1 MSSRSLH
8 VAALAS
14 LAIVQPLFD
23 LLGRSPE
30 FLLAHDLGPSEIL
43 SVVFVVGLVVP
54 LAFAIVIAMLER
66 LHPASGRGAATTMLA
81 VFATLMALYAAKS
94 LPLAFSMV
102 AALAATAGTIVAV
115 LYHRTAVARAFTTWL
130 VPAVV
135 VVPLVFVLRP
145 GVGTLIWPQEHE
157 VAQTSASTTPVVLIV
172 FDGLPLTALLDANR
186 AIDRELY
193 PSFAA
198 FADQSTW
205 YTNATTVSDY
215 TQWSV
220 PAIVSGRYPERRSLP
235 IASHHPETLLTL
247 LGSSHTVEVHE
258 PISRLCPQSLCDHGG
273 EGTAHELLDFA
284 DTLSLAYLHTILPEI
299 IQAKLPA
306 IDQGWAEGVPPSEE
320 PGEMW
325 LRGGDRSR
333 RGEAL
338 AFINAMKADA
348 EKPSLHVLHI
358 LLPHTP
364 FAYLPQGQRYGTER
378 SLPGLL
384 EGRDRWLDDEWAVTQ
399 GYRRFLLQVGYVDTL
414 LGQTVARLKEI
425 DLYDRAL
432 IVVTSDHGASFKPG
446 HAFRR
451 LTDDTVMD
459 IAPVPL
465 LIKAPRQRDG
475 VITDLNVETVDILP
489 TIADMLDIEVPWK
502 VDGRS
507 AVGDAAPRVDK
518 TVYHDDARRIKKL
531 PATFREAV
539 YESVDRKL
547 QLFGRGNPYRIPLTS
562 PHHALIGREV
572 DDLLVSEAADAMD
585 FALDAHGDF
594 SNIDPAARFLP
605 AHLSGR
611 ARWLTS
617 DGPATVAVAVNGIVS
632 ATTRTYRFDDR
643 GSRHAWSV
651 VIPPSAFQS
660 GENEVEV
667 FLVRPSR
674 PPVLSRTDFSHT
686 RPVDLLSNT
695 AAYGMRV
702 SHEGLHEREGHG
714 EGARRW
720 TNGAASISV
729 PRAGRA
735 PARALRVNLATAGPT
750 EKDLRIT
757 ANGCD
762 VYNGKVPAARWSRI
776 FALSDCGGN
785 DDATVIELRSTT
797 HEEAGSRRI
806 LGVAVERIDLLEQS
820 WPPPATPLPEA
831 DRRSQIRFKR
841 VFAEGER
848 VASDSHLTVTIVNR
862 GSAIWAGPHDL
873 GKEDG
878 SVRVGVLWRRR
889 GSAAQPVA
897 TQRVELPRALVP
909 GDSVEFTFQLVPKKA
924 DGTPLPAG
932 EYEAWIGLMQEGVNW
947 FSASGD
953 SVRKLRVVH
962 NARP

>member
-1 MSSRSLH
+1 MFSRSLH

-14 LAIVQPLFD
+14 LAIIQPLFE
-23 LLGRSPE
+23 LLGLAPE
-30 FLLAHDLGPSEIL
+30 FLLAHDLGPSEI
-43 SVVFVVGLVVP
+43 VTVAIVVGLAVP
-54 LAFAIVIAMLER
+54 LGCAAVIAVLQR
-66 LHPASGRGAATTMLA
+66 LHAASARAAASTMVG
-81 VFATLMALYAAKS
+81 VFAALVALYAAKT
-94 LPLAFSMV
+94 LPLAV
-102 AALAATAGTIVAV
+102 WTVVVLAATAGTMVGV
-115 LYHRTAVARAFTTWL
+115 LYHRTAAARAFATWL
-130 VPAVV
+130 VPAIVI
-135 VVPLVFVLRP
+135 VPLVFVLRP
-145 GVGTLIWPQEHE
+145 GVRTLIWPQEHD
-157 VAQTSASTTPVVLIV
+157 VVRTSSSATPVVLIV
-172 FDGLPLTALLDANR
+172 FDGLPLTALLDASR
-186 AIDRELY
+186 GIDRELY

-198 FADQSTW
+198 FADHSTW
-205 YTNATTVSDY
+205 YANATTVSDY

-220 PAIVSGRYPERRSLP
+220 PAILSGRYPVRRSLP

-284 DTLSLAYLHTILPEI
+284 DTLSLAYLHTILPESV
-299 IQAKLPA
+299 QARLPP
-306 IDQGWAEGVPPSEE
+306 IDQGWAEGVPPSDT
-320 PGEMW
+320 PGEIW

-333 RGEAL
+333 RGEAV
-338 AFINAMKADA
+338 AFINAMKSDA
-348 EKPSLHVLHI
+348 AKPSLHFLHI

-364 FAYLPQGQRYGTER
+364 FSYLPQGQRYGTER

-384 EGRDRWLDDEWAVTQ
+384 EGRDRWLDDDWAVTQ

-414 LGQTVARLKEI
+414 LGQIVERLKEI

-451 LTDDTVMD
+451 LTDDTFMD
-459 IAPVPL
+459 ITPVPL
-465 LIKAPRQRDG
+465 FIKAPNQRDG
-475 VITDLNVETVDILP
+475 ATTDRNVETIDILP
-489 TIADMLDIEVPWK
+489 TIAEMLKIDVPWK
-502 VDGRS
+502 LDGRS
-507 AVGDAAPRVDK
+507 AVGNAPLRLDK
-518 TVYHDDARRIKKL
+518 TVYHDDARRIQKL

-547 QLFGRGNPYRIPLTS
+547 QLFGQGNPHRIPLTS
-562 PHHALIGREV
+562 PHHELIGREV
-572 DDLLVSEAADAMD
+572 DHLVVSETADAME

-611 ARWLTS
+611 ARWLNS
-617 DGPATVAVAVNGIVS
+617 NGPATVAVAVNGIVS
-632 ATTRTYRFDDR
+632 ATTRTYAFDER
-643 GSRHAWSV
+643 GSKYAWSV
-651 VIPPSAFQS
+651 VVPPNAFQS

-667 FLVRPSR
+667 FLVRPSQ

-714 EGARRW
+714 EAARRW
-720 TNGAASISV
+720 TNGSATISV
-729 PRAGRA
+729 PRAGRTS
-735 PARALRVNLATAGPT
+735 PRALRVNLATAGPA

-762 VYNGKVPAARWSRI
+762 VYNGKVPSARWSRI
-776 FALSDCGGN
+776 FALPDCEGD
-785 DDATVIELRSTT
+785 DDATVIELRSTA
-797 HEEAGSRRI
+797 HEEPGSRRA
-806 LGVAVERIDLLEQS
+806 LGVAVERIDLLEQA
-820 WPPPATPLPEA
+820 WPPPTTPLPEP
-831 DRRSQIRFKR
+831 DRRSQIRFRR

-848 VASDSHLTVTIVNR
+848 VDSASHLTVTIVNR

-873 GKEDG
+873 GQEDG
-878 SVRVGVLWRRR
+878 AVRVGVLWRRR
-889 GSAAQPVA
+889 GSTGEPVA

-909 GDSVEFTFQLVPKKA
+909 GDSVEFRFQLVPKKA

-953 SVRKLRVVH
+953 SVRKLRVIH

>member
-8 VAALAS
+8 VAALAC

-23 LLGRSPE
+23 LMGRSPE
-30 FLLAHDLGPSEIL
+30 FLLAHDLGPSEIA
-43 SVVFVVGLVVP
+43 SVVLILGLGVP
-54 LAFAIVIAMLER
+54 FGCAVVIAVLER
-66 LHPASGRGAATTMLA
+66 LHAATARGAATTM
-81 VFATLMALYAAKS
+81 VGMFAALVAQYAAKN
-94 LPLAFSMV
+94 LPLDVRVVVS
-102 AALAATAGTIVAV
+102 LAVIVGTIVGV
-115 LYHRTAVARAFTTWL
+115 LYHRTAAVRAFATWL

-135 VVPLVFVLRP
+135 VVPLVFVLQP
-145 GVGTLIWPQEHE
+145 GVRTLIWPQEHE
-157 VAQTSASTTPVVLIV
+157 VARTSASPTPVVLIV
-172 FDGLPLTALLDANR
+172 FDGLPFTALLDANR
-186 AIDRELY
+186 GIDRELY

-205 YTNATTVSDY
+205 YANATTVSDY

-220 PAIVSGRYPERRSLP
+220 PAILSGRYPVPRSLP

-247 LGSSHTVEVHE
+247 LGASHTVKVHE
-258 PISRLCPQSLCDHGG
+258 PISRLCPQTLCDHGG

-284 DTLSLAYLHTILPEI
+284 DTLWLAYLHTILPESV
-299 IQAKLPA
+299 QATLPP
-306 IDQGWAEGVPPSEE
+306 IDQGWTEGVPPSET
-320 PGEMW
+320 PGEIW

-338 AFINAMKADA
+338 AFINAMDRDVA
-348 EKPSLHVLHI
+348 KPSLHFLHI

-378 SLPGLL
+378 SVPGLL
-384 EGRDRWLDDEWAVTQ
+384 EGRDRWLDDDWAVTQ

-414 LGQTVARLKEI
+414 LGQIVERLKDI

-432 IVVTSDHGASFKPG
+432 VVVTSDHGASFKPG

-451 LTDDTVMD
+451 LTDDTFMD

-465 LIKAPRQRDG
+465 FIKAPNQREG
-475 VITDLNVETVDILP
+475 VTTDRNVETIDILP
-489 TIADMLDIEVPWK
+489 TIADILKIDVPWK
-502 VDGRS
+502 LDGRS
-507 AVGDAAPRVDK
+507 AAGNAALRLDK
-518 TVYHDDARRIKKL
+518 TVYHDDAGKIKKL
-531 PATFREAV
+531 PATFRERV

-547 QLFGRGNPYRIPLTS
+547 RLFGKGNTHRIPLNS
-562 PHHALIGREV
+562 PHHALIGRAV
-572 DDLLVSEAADAMD
+572 DDLLVSDTTDAME

-632 ATTRTYRFDDR
+632 ATTRTYRFEER

-651 VIPPSAFQS
+651 VVPPSAFHS

-667 FLVRPSR
+667 FLVRPSQ
-674 PPVLSRTDFSHT
+674 PPVLSRTDFSHAS
-686 RPVDLLSNT
+686 PVDLLSNT

-702 SHEGLHEREGHG
+702 SHEGLHEREGDG

-720 TNGAASISV
+720 TNGNATVTV
-729 PRAGRA
+729 PPAGRA
-735 PARALRVNLATAGPT
+735 PARSLRVNLATAGPT

-757 ANGCD
+757 ANGCE

-776 FALSDCGGN
+776 FALPDCVG
-785 DDATVIELRSTT
+785 DDDETVIELRSAA
-797 HEEAGSRRI
+797 HQDPASGRS

-820 WPPPATPLPEA
+820 WPPPATPLPES
-831 DRRSQIRFKR
+831 DRRSQIRFRR

-848 VASDSHLTVTIVNR
+848 VDSDSHLTVTIVNR
-862 GSAIWAGPHDL
+862 GSAIWAGPRDL
-873 GKEDG
+873 GREDG
-878 SVRVGVLWRRR
+878 AVRVGVLWRRR
-889 GSAAQPVA
+889 GAGGEPVA

-909 GDSVEFTFQLVPKKA
+909 GDRVEFTFQLVPKSA
-924 DGTPLPAG
+924 DGTRLPAG
-932 EYEAWIGLMQEGVNW
+932 EYEAWIGMMQEGVNW

-953 SVRKLRVVH
+953 SVRKLRVKH
-962 NARP
+962 DARP